1 MSILYFFHHYPT
13 NFELLFLT
21 GAKIISSKAF
31 CSLNFRT
38 TSRNLSGE
46 LWSNPNFSYQSG
58 YAIQGNETS
67 IFPNALLLSH
77 RDFMVS
83 KAYYKVHV
91 WNTFYILLD
100 QKSSYSTVSFHFF
113 FGLFIL
119 DIGTILRVSELKPN
133 GRAVSW
139 TGKPVSYF
147 VHVIDRT
154 LVRMSLLD
162 IWFSYILQSFIHHFM
177 SLFVANIMTS
187 SVGRVL
193 HWYCRG
199 HRFKSCTGL

>member
-162 IWFSYILQSFIHHFM
+162 IRFSYILQSFIHHFM
-177 SLFVANIMTS
+177 S
-187 SVGRVL
+187 
-193 HWYCRG
+193 
-199 HRFKSCTGL
+199 

>member
-1 MSILYFFHHYPT
+1 MSILCFFHHYPT

-77 RDFMVS
+77 RDSMVS
-83 KAYYKVHV
+83 KAHYKVHV
-91 WNTFYILLD
+91 WHVLCILLGSAMSLVSCFVNRIR
-100 QKSSYSTVSFHFF
+100 KMVSFELDKDIEKSVYSLQWALLTLESLWYSSCIGARNPKVWGSVPQGNSEFF
-113 FGLFIL
+113 LCPMLVTRPKIIL
-119 DIGTILRVSELKPN
+119 L
-133 GRAVSW
+133 
-139 TGKPVSYF
+139 
-147 VHVIDRT
+147 
-154 LVRMSLLD
+154 
-162 IWFSYILQSFIHHFM
+162 
-177 SLFVANIMTS
+177 
-187 SVGRVL
+187 
-193 HWYCRG
+193 YC
-199 HRFKSCTGL
+199 